1 MQRYDFLLKVRAIGD
16 YFLLKVRAIS
26 GLVFAK
32 SQGNRRSFLLKSRVR
47 VHENLSQSHFF
58 IEIATVFMLE
68 SCRNLVFFVTLRQVL
83 LKRDRYEGEY
93 CRQRGRD
100 REA

>member
-1 MQRYDFLLKVRAIGD
+1 MQRYDFLLKVRAIGG

-32 SQGNRRSFLLKSRVR
+32 SQGYRRPFLLKSRVR

>member
-1 MQRYDFLLKVRAIGD
+1 MQRYDF
-16 YFLLKVRAIS
+16 
-26 GLVFAK
+26 FAK
-32 SQGNRRSFLLKSRVR
+32 SQGNWRLFFAKSQGNKWLIFAKSQGYRRSFLLKSQVR